1 MPIPWMLALKAIPW
15 AAILAQTPALVGAA
29 DAVLFR
35 AKDPP
40 LDVARSEDMQ
50 QLLTRIEALE
60 RHTRANADLLS
71 QVTSQVAALTT
82 ATEVLA
88 ARLRWL
94 LMIGM
99 LSAALAAIA
108 LAAAL
113 GSR

>member
-1 MPIPWMLALKAIPW
+1 MLALRAIPW
-15 AAILAQTPALVGAA
+15 AAILVQAPALVRAA

-35 AKDPP
+35 VKDPP
-40 LDVARSEDMQ
+40 LDVPRPDDMQ
-50 QLLTRIEALE
+50 RVLTRIEALE
-60 RHTRANADLLS
+60 RHTRANADLLN

-94 LMIGM
+94 WAVGM